1 MPRKKG
7 YRPMKSNTTVHK
19 NHSAGPCIFFF
30 FVLPAAVIFYWI
42 SIMQLVIKIKSR
54 ADAICHARFFK
65 LNSDLI
71 NEMNGQNLHR
81 NSTSKLKLKE
91 LKLLSVRSFKCHV
104 STNGLTQSKSISRIR
119 CLALLFIKWE
129 PPPYRLSLI
138 LIPDWSSSLP
148 VINLMVTGQL
158 HHSTWHQQ
166 NLGSCSHASFPT
178 ELTPP
183 FVP

>member
-65 LNSDLI
+65 LNTDLI

-119 CLALLFIKWE
+119 CLALFI
-129 PPPYRLSLI
+129 Y
-138 LIPDWSSSLP
+138 
-148 VINLMVTGQL
+148 
-158 HHSTWHQQ
+158 
-166 NLGSCSHASFPT
+166 
-178 ELTPP
+178 
-183 FVP
+183 